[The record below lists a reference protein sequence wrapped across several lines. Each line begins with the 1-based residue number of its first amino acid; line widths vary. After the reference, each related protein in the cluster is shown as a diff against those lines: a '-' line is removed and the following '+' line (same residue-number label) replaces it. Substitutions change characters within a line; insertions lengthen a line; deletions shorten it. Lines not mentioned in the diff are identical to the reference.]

1 MGKRISPKGEFYGR
15 DHVFS
20 RNWFSYHR
28 NICYGT
34 GDVMSKKKV
43 IKAICV
49 EDKEDST
56 SYEIELPLVTRHMTK
71 SVLEITV
78 EVRVVKADAEDE
90 KAPF

>member
-1 MGKRISPKGEFYGR
+1 
-15 DHVFS
+15 
-20 RNWFSYHR
+20 
-28 NICYGT
+28 
-34 GDVMSKKKV
+34 MSKKKV

>member
-1 MGKRISPKGEFYGR
+1 MRPEKEGNYGHNPDVSR
-15 DHVFS
+15 CWMYHVC
-20 RNWFSYHR
+20 NLYDG
-28 NICYGT
+28 N

-78 EVRVVKADAEDE
+78 EVRVVKADAEE
-90 KAPF
+90 APF